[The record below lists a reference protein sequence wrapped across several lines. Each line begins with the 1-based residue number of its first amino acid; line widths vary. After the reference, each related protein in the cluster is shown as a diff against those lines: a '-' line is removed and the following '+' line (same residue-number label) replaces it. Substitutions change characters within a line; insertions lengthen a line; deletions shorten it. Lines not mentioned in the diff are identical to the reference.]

1 MVIEFAPGCGTA
13 QSEDILKLY
22 VPSNSK
28 DVWERQFDE
37 EEGDSPMP
45 VPYWRVLRRLR
56 GGTICPQNAVVLP
69 GNEVIFSLETASNY
83 LKDEKAC
90 CYGFRC
96 LVIGYEWNPSANSG
110 LRHLESE
117 LAFLSGMCA
126 ASLIKKNLQLPPV
139 SGNF

>member
-1 MVIEFAPGCGTA
+1 MAIINAEN
-13 QSEDILKLY
+13 KLPPENY
-22 VPSNSK
+22 L
-28 DVWERQFDE
+28 QFFFF
-37 EEGDSPMP
+37 S
-45 VPYWRVLRRLR
+45 
-56 GGTICPQNAVVLP
+56 

-96 LVIGYEWNPSANSG
+96 LVIGYEWNPPQNSG

-126 ASLIKKNLQLPPV
+126 ASLIKKDLQLPPV
-139 SGNF
+139 SGNFFSFKPS